1 MVEVGFT
8 FVLLLTTCIE
18 YREVA
23 VASFRKFIND
33 HHHHHLTHMYRGGGM
48 LLLHLFTAKQPS
60 TA

>member
-8 FVLLLTTCIE
+8 FVLLLTTCIG

-33 HHHHHLTHMYRGGGM
+33 HHHHHHLTHMYRGGM